1 LPPQAQLTLQIRD
14 LFLALGNLLFG
25 FRQFPVTFYQLPPQI
40 LVFEEQ
46 TIMLTFQPLPLA
58 LGRIGLLRRTIPAV

>member
-1 LPPQAQLTLQIRD
+1 MSPPAQLTLQIRD
-14 LFLALGNLLFG
+14 LLLALGNLLFR

-40 LVFEEQ
+40 LVFADQ
-46 TIMLTFQPLPLA
+46 TIMLTFQTLPPT